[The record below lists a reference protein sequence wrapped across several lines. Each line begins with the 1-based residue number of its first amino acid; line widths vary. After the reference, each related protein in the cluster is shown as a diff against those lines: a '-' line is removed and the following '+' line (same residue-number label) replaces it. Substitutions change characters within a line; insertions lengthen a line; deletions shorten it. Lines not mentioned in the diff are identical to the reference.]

1 LSEALPLTVALLV
14 FFVFGALLVRRSE
27 IEFLFLDIKRADDPL
42 VFAVVG
48 LVLSIG
54 AAGVSWVLFD
64 GLF

>member
-1 LSEALPLTVALLV
+1 V